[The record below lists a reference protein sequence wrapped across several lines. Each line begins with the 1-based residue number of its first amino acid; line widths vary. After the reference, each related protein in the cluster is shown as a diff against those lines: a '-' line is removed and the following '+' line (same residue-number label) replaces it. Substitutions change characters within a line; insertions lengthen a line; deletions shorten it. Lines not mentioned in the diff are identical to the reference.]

1 MTPAQ
6 AIAALDRQIAQHG
19 QGVQLRAAAADPDAA
34 SATVRAFVRGYRPE
48 ELGGGVQQGDTL
60 MILSPTH
67 LAVASIETI
76 ERGDG
81 VTVADRAR
89 YVEVANPVVLND
101 VVVRI
106 ECTVRG

>member
-6 AIAALDRQIAQHG
+6 SIAALDRQIAQHG
-19 QGVQLRAAAADPDAA
+19 QDVQLRAAAADPDAA
-34 SATVRAFVRGYRPE
+34 GATVRAFVRGYRPE

-67 LAVASIETI
+67 LAAVETI

-81 VTVADRAR
+81 VTVAGRAR

>member
-6 AIAALDRQIAQHG
+6 AIAQLDRQIAAHG
-19 QGVQLRAAAADPDAA
+19 QDVQLRAAAAEPDTAA
-34 SATVRAFVRGYRPE
+34 ATLRAFVRGYRAE
-48 ELGGGVQQGDTL
+48 ELSGGVQQGDTL

-67 LAVASIETI
+67 LPAAGVETI
-76 ERGDG
+76 QRGDG
-81 VTVADRAR
+81 VTIAGRAR
-89 YVEVANPVVLND
+89 YVEIANPVVLND